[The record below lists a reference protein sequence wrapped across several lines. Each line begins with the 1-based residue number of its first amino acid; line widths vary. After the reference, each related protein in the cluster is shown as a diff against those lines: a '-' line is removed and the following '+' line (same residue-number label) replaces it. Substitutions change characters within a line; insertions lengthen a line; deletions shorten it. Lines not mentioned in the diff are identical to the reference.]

1 MYQTTLKALDVSID
15 SYADRDV
22 NKANEITN
30 IEAEIDIQHKR
41 YRDLHIKR
49 LHEGTCNAYAG
60 AVFLDLLSN
69 LERIGDHSTNIA
81 EIVVENNA

>member
-22 NKANEITN
+22 VKANEITN
-30 IEAEIDIQHKR
+30 IEAEIDKQHKR
-41 YRDLHIKR
+41 YRDLNIKR